1 MPKEIQV
8 ISIHVT
14 FRVHHCIFSA
24 PYAVTQTGTLI
35 SIMPWKMV
43 TIPAVSFLT
52 PKVACVCAEPT
63 ENNYS
68 VLHNRTKFLKETDVR
83 LKTVLRNKAFRRE
96 ISL

>member
-8 ISIHVT
+8 ISTHVT
-14 FRVHHCIFSA
+14 FRVHHCIFSTL
-24 PYAVTQTGTLI
+24 YTVTQNGTLI
-35 SIMPWKMV
+35 SIMHWKMV
-43 TIPAVSFLT
+43 TISAVSFLP

-68 VLHNRTKFLKETDVR
+68 VSHNKAKFLKETDVR